1 MTEELFKDKI
11 GPNGGPK
18 FSFMDMQLWMY
29 FYGVVL
35 NLTVFFVT
43 NDGFTMGDFL
53 HNMFRELGIAK
64 ELLFLK
70 STIPPR
76 RIVAK
81 MAHDDHWNHG
91 DRSSRNGGGQVN

>member
-35 NLTVFFVT
+35 NLAVFFLS
-43 NDGFTMGDFL
+43 NDDFMMGDFL
-53 HNMFRELGIAK
+53 HNMFRKLGTARE
-64 ELLFLK
+64 ELLFPK
-70 STIPPR
+70 
-76 RIVAK
+76 
-81 MAHDDHWNHG
+81 
-91 DRSSRNGGGQVN
+91 

>member
-11 GPNGGPK
+11 GSNGGPK

-35 NLTVFFVT
+35 NLAVFFLT
-43 NDGFTMGDFL
+43 NDDFTSGDFL
-53 HNMFRELGIAK
+53 HNMFRELGTAK

-70 STIPPR
+70 PIIPPDVTWPR
-76 RIVAK
+76 WPMMITGIMATAVQGMVVA
-81 MAHDDHWNHG
+81 
-91 DRSSRNGGGQVN
+91 R